1 MRIRKIDVLQLLN
14 VLSDV
19 YNSGVNY
26 IDIIGKKG
34 EDEDTLGIQFLRDY
48 IDPEYA
54 DNFKE
59 IEEAE
64 EKIET
69 RNINLSDEDLNQLI

>member
-48 IDPEYA
+48 IDPEYV